1 MGSVSPDRLSLDR
14 LGLDRIG
21 SSALR
26 FWRLGAYL
34 LWTVPLMPVQ
44 ALGLAMRR
52 RWVMTFPRF
61 YHRCCC
67 YILGIR
73 VRVIGRPAAAR
84 PVLFAANHVSYLD
97 ITVLGSLLDASF
109 IAKSEIA
116 AWPLFGSL
124 ARLQRSVFIDRQA
137 RSAAHQRDSI
147 AARLAAGEAL
157 ILFPEGTSGDGN
169 RLLPFKS
176 ALFSVADHVSGPV
189 PGPVAASGAG
199 PIAGPGASAAVT
211 VQPVSVAYTRLDGI
225 PLGRAL
231 RPFFA
236 WYGAMSLAPHLW
248 RMLGLGRLEVVVEFH
263 PPTTLAAC
271 GSRKNLARYCEE
283 RVAEGLAAAL
293 SGRCELTEGNAPFS
307 ERHLPAAA

>member
-1 MGSVSPDRLSLDR
+1 MGSLEP
-14 LGLDRIG
+14 IG

-34 LWTVPLMPVQ
+34 AWTVPLMPVQ
-44 ALGLAMRR
+44 ALGLALRR
-52 RWVMTFPRF
+52 RWAVTFPRF

-67 YILGIR
+67 PILGIR
-73 VRVIGRPAAAR
+73 VRAIGRPAEAR

-109 IAKSEIA
+109 IAKTEVA
-116 AWPLFGSL
+116 GWPLFGWL
-124 ARLQRSVFIDRQA
+124 ARLQRSVFIDRRA
-137 RSAAHQRDSI
+137 RSTAHQRDSI

-157 ILFPEGTSGDGN
+157 ILFPEGTSGDGV

-176 ALFSVADHVSGPV
+176 ALFSVADH
-189 PGPVAASGAG
+189 AASGA
-199 PIAGPGASAAVT
+199 VK
-211 VQPVSVAYTRLDGI
+211 VQPVSIAYTRLDGM

-263 PPTTLAAC
+263 PPTSLARC
-271 GSRKNLARYCEE
+271 GSRKMLARYCEE
-283 RVAEGLAAAL
+283 RIAEGLAGAL
-293 SGRCELTEGNAPFS
+293 SGRRETPEPGAPSS
-307 ERHLPAAA
+307 EQHLPVAA

>member
-1 MGSVSPDRLSLDR
+1 MGSLDR
-14 LGLDRIG
+14 PNLDRPGLDRPGLDRIG

-34 LWTVPLMPVQ
+34 AWTVSLMPVQ
-44 ALGLAMRR
+44 ALGLALRR
-52 RWVMTFPRF
+52 RWVATFPRF

-67 YILGIR
+67 GILGIR
-73 VRVIGRPAAAR
+73 VHMIGQPVETR
-84 PVLFAANHVSYLD
+84 PVLFAANHVSYID

-116 AWPLFGSL
+116 GWPLFGWL
-124 ARLQRSVFIDRQA
+124 ARLQRSVFVDRRA
-137 RSAAHQRDSI
+137 RSTARQRDSI
-147 AARLAAGEAL
+147 AARLAANEAL

-176 ALFSVADHVSGPV
+176 ALFSVADH
-189 PGPVAASGAG
+189 AATGT
-199 PIAGPGASAAVT
+199 VT
-211 VQPVSVAYTRLDGI
+211 VQPVSIAYTRLDGM

-248 RMLGLGRLEVVVEFH
+248 RMLGLGRVEVVVEFH
-263 PPTTLAAC
+263 PPTSLAAC
-271 GSRKNLARYCEE
+271 GSRKMLARYCEE
-283 RVAEGLAAAL
+283 RVADGFASAL
-293 SGRCELTEGNAPFS
+293 SGRREVPERAAPLS
-307 ERHLPAAA
+307 GQHLPAAA

>member
-1 MGSVSPDRLSLDR
+1 MGSLSLERPKLDSPK
-14 LGLDRIG
+14 LDRPKLDNIG

-44 ALGLAMRR
+44 AVGLALRR
-52 RWVMTFPRF
+52 RWVATFPRF

-67 YILGIR
+67 HILGIK
-73 VRVIGRPAAAR
+73 VRAIGRPAEAR
-84 PVLFAANHVSYLD
+84 PVLFAANHISYLD

-116 AWPLFGSL
+116 LWPLFGWL
-124 ARLQRSVFIDRQA
+124 ARLQRSVFIDRRA
-137 RSAAHQRDSI
+137 RSTAHQRDSI
-147 AARLAAGEAL
+147 GARLAAGDAL

-176 ALFSVADHVSGPV
+176 ALFSVADDGRGH
-189 PGPVAASGAG
+189 AAAG
-199 PIAGPGASAAVT
+199 PVT
-211 VQPVSVAYTRLDGI
+211 VQPVSIAYTRLDGI

-236 WYGAMSLAPHLW
+236 WYGSMSLAPHLW
-248 RMLGLGRLEVVVEFH
+248 RMLGLGRLEVVVEFY

-271 GSRKNLARYCEE
+271 GSRKNLTRYCEE

-293 SGRCELTEGNAPFS
+293 SGRRELPEGDAPFS
-307 ERHLPAAA
+307 EQRLPAAA